1 MGMTEFD
8 FSKISNEEV
17 DKLNKRRAESL
28 EKSTNGM
35 LVEPQKFYLPFMNDL
50 RFNHGYIYLHPFLI
64 QGQTGL
70 KLELNEYPQQKRLH
84 LAFIGVAED
93 SRQQGQGN
101 EIMEIL
107 NNIADKYGYDIDL
120 QVEAKFGV
128 GKRVLKKFYKKH
140 GYVKYKHADSFIR
153 KCKGGMENGK

>member
-1 MGMTEFD
+1 M
-8 FSKISNEEV
+8 SNEEV
-17 DKLNKRRAESL
+17 DSLNKRRAESL
-28 EKSTNGM
+28 EKNTNGM
-35 LVEPQKFYLPFMNDL
+35 LVEPTKFYLPFLNDL
-50 RFNHGYIYLHPFLI
+50 RFNYGYIYLHPFLI

-70 KLELNEYPQQKRLH
+70 KLELKEYPQEKRLH

-101 EIMEIL
+101 EAMEML
-107 NNIADKYGYDIDL
+107 NSIADKYGYDIDL

-140 GYVKYKHADSFIR
+140 GYVEHKHLDSFIR
-153 KCKGGMENGK
+153 KYKG